1 LFVDC
6 LDLFCEH
13 YKPKGEDQVMRFRY
27 MSWLSVCGMLCGL
40 ILSACATPAA
50 PAAAGQPAQ
59 GQTDAEGPSGE
70 VVWWALAEFNFE
82 AYVDQV
88 EEAYEA
94 HSPNVD
100 LQIEILPEESYLER
114 ILPTL
119 ASGEGPD
126 IVILEFVPALTRPTT
141 LLELNAYIDGPDGL
155 DLSQWDEAAMADSAI
170 LDGKIY
176 GLPRDLWGAR
186 GWFINKDIFDR
197 NSVPYPQQGW
207 TVSELRAIAPQ
218 LSDKENRVYGVA
230 VPTFWGVGL
239 NQWGVRFVSDDSR
252 TVTGYLDSPE
262 AIAHYHTIKELYD
275 CCSPTVDQQATEF
288 QDVGGGGMGPLGAF
302 IADRTAIGDIDP
314 GVHQVL
320 TDASINWGFVPFP
333 LADEPSMRNRPYQNY
348 VHWGVNKNSDNPDAT
363 WDFLKWLTAKDGAQ
377 PIMAQ
382 AGYFV
387 PFRENLE
394 AAGYP
399 TDILDVVFYE
409 PPAEW
414 GEPIRG
420 PWGGRACVGEAVV
433 PEMQAITEQ
442 VLAGTPEQID
452 TIVRE
457 GTQRAQ
463 EALDACWEKQEAG
476 EGS

>member
-1 LFVDC
+1 M
-6 LDLFCEH
+6 
-13 YKPKGEDQVMRFRY
+13 MRLRS
-27 MSWLSVCGMLCGL
+27 MTRLLVCGFFCGL
-40 ILSACATPAA
+40 ILAACVPAAA
-50 PAAAGQPAQ
+50 PAPADEPAAA
-59 GQTDAEGPSGE
+59 QTDAEGPSGE
-70 VVWWALAEFNFE
+70 VVWWAIAEFNFE
-82 AYVDQV
+82 PYVSEV
-88 EEAYEA
+88 EKAYET

-100 LQIEILPEESYLER
+100 LQIEILPEEAYLER
-114 ILPTL
+114 LLPTL

-126 IVILEFVPALTRPTT
+126 IVIMEFVPGLSRPTT
-141 LLELNAYIDGPDGL
+141 LLELNTYIDGPNGV
-155 DLSQWDEAAMADSAI
+155 DLSQWNPAAMEGAAVI
-170 LDGKIY
+170 DGKIY

-197 NSVPYPQQGW
+197 NNVPYPQRGW
-207 TVSELRAIAPQ
+207 TVSDLRAIAPQ

-239 NQWGVRFVSDDSR
+239 NQWGVYFVSDDNR
-252 TVTGYLDSPE
+252 TVVGYLDSPE
-262 AIAHYHTIKELYD
+262 AIAHYRVIKELYD

-288 QDVGGGGMGPLGAF
+288 QDIAGGGMGPLGAF
-302 IADRTAIGDIDP
+302 VAGGTAIGDIDP

-320 TDASINWGFVPFP
+320 TEANINWGFVPFP
-333 LADEPSMRNRPYQNY
+333 LADDPAMRHKPYLNY
-348 VHWGVNKNSDNPDAT
+348 VHWGVNKNTDNPEAV

-399 TDILDVVFYE
+399 TEILDALFYE

-420 PWGGRACVGEAVV
+420 PWGGRPCIGEAVV
-433 PEMQAITEQ
+433 PEMQTITEQ
-442 VLAGTPEQID
+442 VLAGTPDQID
-452 TIVRE
+452 AIVQE
-457 GTQRAQ
+457 GAQRAQ
-463 EALDACWEKQEAG
+463 NALDACWEKQEAG
-476 EGS
+476 GGG